1 MSPFNIYPAVD
12 ETYNFPQPVR
22 KAVVDS
28 PEFQAKLEEKT
39 IAFKRVLASTDDFNL
54 LTAPG
59 YYHVTLYSIAQ
70 NILNA
75 PPGMNL
81 GTLKVERNGYT
92 GVTQTYSWTEGFN
105 QPRIMQ
111 RTFQP
116 GSTNGIWTALNPYLT
131 PLATGADLK
140 QIKTP
145 GIHEAVTP
153 ARAAALLNV
162 PEAVKGQPGYLNVVI
177 QYSSATAYRVVRE
190 WTTFPYAAGV
200 PPRTFVQSETNSG
213 QHHDW
218 AERAFIKDVVTNKQ
232 YEVAGRREMVVQ
244 KSRTRHGGE
253 IGIGDKTPVGLSF
266 DHGFANF
273 RDLVLPHLERLGLPH
288 SSAVNPSGLGSGE
301 SVGVTMNNLSTWSI
315 NHGTELMNH
324 GHSHRDAITPEAMES
339 DILGALAELKAGVPN
354 VTIDGFI
361 MPGVSGTAW
370 DGFAAGQRN
379 DQWYTHPA
387 GRMILDNHAVITSAQ
402 LGQATPVHGTPIVGV
417 DRAGWDTNSWVT
429 AIQTRIQSLKGSG
442 MGIQIFNHP
451 SLINTEGRVT
461 ADRVVGFLEWLA
473 EQRDLGNIEVLTA
486 SGFGWASTLHTKRPD
501 ISFGSWVG
509 NNSTLPLA
517 PLFEWA
523 AGSQWML
530 SVESSAASNVRI
542 SVKDDTGAL
551 NKVALMTVK
560 AQGTARTCFTIPL
573 AAQTLTITTSTTAG
587 TLSGHRV
594 NAV

>member
-177 QYSSATAYRVVRE
+177 QYSSA
-190 WTTFPYAAGV
+190 
-200 PPRTFVQSETNSG
+200 QS
-213 QHHDW
+213 
-218 AERAFIKDVVTNKQ
+218 
-232 YEVAGRREMVVQ
+232 
-244 KSRTRHGGE
+244 
-253 IGIGDKTPVGLSF
+253 
-266 DHGFANF
+266 
-273 RDLVLPHLERLGLPH
+273 
-288 SSAVNPSGLGSGE
+288 
-301 SVGVTMNNLSTWSI
+301 
-315 NHGTELMNH
+315 
-324 GHSHRDAITPEAMES
+324 
-339 DILGALAELKAGVPN
+339 
-354 VTIDGFI
+354 
-361 MPGVSGTAW
+361 
-370 DGFAAGQRN
+370 
-379 DQWYTHPA
+379 
-387 GRMILDNHAVITSAQ
+387 
-402 LGQATPVHGTPIVGV
+402 
-417 DRAGWDTNSWVT
+417 
-429 AIQTRIQSLKGSG
+429 
-442 MGIQIFNHP
+442 
-451 SLINTEGRVT
+451 
-461 ADRVVGFLEWLA
+461 
-473 EQRDLGNIEVLTA
+473 
-486 SGFGWASTLHTKRPD
+486 
-501 ISFGSWVG
+501 
-509 NNSTLPLA
+509 
-517 PLFEWA
+517 
-523 AGSQWML
+523 
-530 SVESSAASNVRI
+530 
-542 SVKDDTGAL
+542 
-551 NKVALMTVK
+551 
-560 AQGTARTCFTIPL
+560 
-573 AAQTLTITTSTTAG
+573 
-587 TLSGHRV
+587 
-594 NAV
+594 